1 MDRRMQGRLAQ
12 RRQHLTRC
20 ALRPRLR
27 RMGPGTRGMT
37 LVEIMVVV
45 AIIGMI
51 MGAVAVG
58 AMSQLEKAKV
68 KNTKMIIH
76 NVQEALVH
84 YATDNTDSC
93 PKALSELV
101 SQKYLNKDPKDDW
114 GQPLMYVCPSTHGGD
129 SADVWSKGKDKQD
142 GTTDDIRSW
151 EQ

>member
-1 MDRRMQGRLAQ
+1 MDRNHNRGKLGR
-12 RRQHLTRC
+12 RRR
-20 ALRPRLR
+20 A
-27 RMGPGTRGMT
+27 RGMT

-76 NVQEALVH
+76 TVQEALVH

-93 PKALSELV
+93 PKSLQELV
-101 SQKYLNKDPKDDW
+101 AQKYLTKDPKDDW
-114 GQPLMYVCPSTHGGD
+114 GQPLGYACPSTHGSD
-129 SADVWSKGKDKQD
+129 SADVWSKGKDKTEGTQD
-142 GTTDDIRSW
+142 DLHSW
-151 EQ
+151 D

>member
-1 MDRRMQGRLAQ
+1 LKEEIMDRSRIRGMLARGRRA
-12 RRQHLTRC
+12 
-20 ALRPRLR
+20 
-27 RMGPGTRGMT
+27 RGMT

-68 KNTKMIIH
+68 KNSKMIIH

-93 PKALSELV
+93 PKSLQDLV
-101 SQKYLNKDPKDDW
+101 AQKYLNKDPKDDW
-114 GQPLMYVCPSTHGGD
+114 GQPLMYVCPSTHGSDG
-129 SADVWSKGKDKQD
+129 ADVWSKGKDKQD
-142 GTTDDIRSW
+142 GTQDDLRSW